1 MKLINSN
8 ILINRFFELTN
19 TKKEKLNNILNHG
32 WKYSYN
38 PKPLKIKSYWDKKI
52 KLGICGDWFVGS
64 RLESGWISAN
74 DLYDKIKKSN

>member
-19 TKKEKLNNILNHG
+19 TKKKKLNNILNHG

-38 PKPLKIKSYWDKKI
+38 PNHLK
-52 KLGICGDWFVGS
+52 
-64 RLESGWISAN
+64 
-74 DLYDKIKKSN
+74 